1 VTQASKPA
9 LAGVLLAGLLAGA
22 ALAPGAAR
30 ADTGTDTAKSAPARW
45 AADARQW
52 VAGLWSKDADDW
64 LARIGPA
71 LVEEDYQGTLVMV
84 SGAKMDTLGVFHAYD
99 GGHER
104 LRLVTL
110 AGPHREV
117 IRDDKMVMC
126 IGTGLDA
133 VAYDSDTTGRW
144 NPAGQFADAGKLE
157 GYRAKLGNK
166 GRVANRD
173 CQIVD
178 LQPRDAWRYGYRL
191 WLDQATG
198 LPLRIALVGEGGF
211 ALEQM
216 AFTQFEVGKRPA
228 DADLQPSTQRG
239 LQRVQTLGAGKQADP
254 GWRVAN
260 PPAGFRLRSAR
271 RLGDS
276 VQLLYGDGLASVS
289 VYVEPVAANQQGESA
304 MSRGAVNVHS
314 RWANGRR
321 ITAIGKVPAATVERF
336 AKAAR
341 SVPDGAQAAR

>member
-1 VTQASKPA
+1 VRTR
-9 LAGVLLAGLLAGA
+9 VLLALACALLAAQAHADDRKA
-22 ALAPGAAR
+22 APL
-30 ADTGTDTAKSAPARW
+30 RW
-45 AADARQW
+45 ADDARQW
-52 VAGLWSKDADDW
+52 VTGLWSKDADDW

-71 LVEEDYQGTLVMV
+71 LVEQNYQGTLVMV
-84 SGAKMDTLGVFHAYD
+84 SGTKMDTLGVFHAYD
-99 GGHER
+99 DGHER

-133 VAYDSDTTGRW
+133 VAYDADTHGRW

-157 GYRAKLGNK
+157 GYRARLGNR

-173 CQIVD
+173 AQIVD
-178 LQPRDAWRYGYRL
+178 LQPRDGWRYGYRL

-216 AFTQFEVGKRPA
+216 AFTQFQVGRRPA
-228 DADLQPSTQRG
+228 DADLRPSTQQG
-239 LQRVQTLGAGKQADP
+239 LQRVQTLGPGKLADP
-254 GWRVAN
+254 GWRVAD

-289 VYVEPVAANQQGESA
+289 VYVEPIAPNQQGESA

-314 RWANGRR
+314 RWTGGRR

-336 AKAAR
+336 AQAVRA
-341 SVPDGAQAAR
+341 VPAGAQAAR

>member
-1 VTQASKPA
+1 MRARGALVLACALFAAQAH
-9 LAGVLLAGLLAGA
+9 AGEH
-22 ALAPGAAR
+22 
-30 ADTGTDTAKSAPARW
+30 KSAPMRW
-45 AADARQW
+45 ADDARQW

-71 LVEEDYQGTLVMV
+71 LIEENYQGTLVIV

-126 IGTGLDA
+126 IGTGIDA
-133 VAYDSDTTGRW
+133 VAYDADTNGRW

-157 GYRAKLGNK
+157 GYRAKLGNR

-173 CQIVD
+173 AQIVD
-178 LQPRDAWRYGYRL
+178 LQPRDDWRYGYRL

-216 AFTQFEVGKRPA
+216 AFTQFQVGTRPA
-228 DADLQPSTQRG
+228 DADLRPSTQQG
-239 LQRVQTLGAGKQADP
+239 LQRVQTLGAGPQADP
-254 GWRVAN
+254 GWRVAD

-271 RLGDS
+271 RLGES
-276 VQLLYGDGLASVS
+276 VQLLYSDGLASVS
-289 VYVEPVAANQQGESA
+289 VYVEPIAANQQGESA
-304 MSRGAVNVHS
+304 MSRGAVNVHA
-314 RWANGRR
+314 RWGGGRR
-321 ITAIGKVPAATVERF
+321 ITAIGKVPATTVERF
-336 AKAAR
+336 ARQAR
-341 SVPDGAQAAR
+341 AVPTGAQAVR